1 MKIYISGQISGLTEA
16 EYKENF
22 KNAAYDVYKLYP
34 IITGHYF
41 NPVVNPLE
49 IYPLFGI
56 KKWLFYMI
64 ADLWQL
70 RKCTHIALM
79 SNWKDSKGAC
89 IEHFIGKFIFNIVE
103 GNLFP
108 CTY

>member
-1 MKIYISGQISGLTEA
+1 MKIYISGQISGLSKE
-16 EYKENF
+16 EYTNNF
-22 KNAAYDVYKLYP
+22 AGYIYK
-34 IITGHYF
+34 IATNKAYF
-41 NPVVNPLE
+41 NSISEALLGILSPLE

-89 IEHFIGKFIFNIVE
+89 IEHFIGKFIFKLEVIY
-103 GNLFP
+103 L
-108 CTY
+108 